1 MSADSAWDVLGKRL
15 LVRPDDREERIG
27 SVLLPQQA
35 QEDVVR
41 GTILAVGSDIDN
53 SAVQVD
59 RRVLFSKYGGVQ
71 VTLDGQD
78 LLVLHEVDVLLVE
91 RT

>member
-1 MSADSAWDVLGKRL
+1 MSADSVWDVLGKRL

-41 GTILAVGSDIDN
+41 GTVLAVGSDIDN